1 MSQQCIDPIVGKI
14 LAGWRYDIS
23 GLAPE
28 MRGDYESHFAGCER
42 CRSRQ
47 RMHRMI
53 DVGLI
58 ALASVSGGV
67 FLLAFGVIRHFGPRH
82 AFWLEIA
89 ALAGFALSA
98 LIWLVVAVATPAPV
112 TVLDAARQGARR
124 VHDRLPPEIRE
135 RLPEELAG
143 EDYRDID
150 MIRSLPRISALRIIT
165 VALLGAVLSASA
177 GATCLFSAPVH
188 SSSAGSPHTGC
199 HPHPALT
206 KIALARHAV
215 LHEVSGACAAN

>member
-1 MSQQCIDPIVGKI
+1 MSECVEPIVGKI

-28 MRGDYESHFAGCER
+28 MRGDYESHFADCEH
-42 CRSRQ
+42 CRGRQ
-47 RMHRMI
+47 RIHRII
-53 DVGLI
+53 DVALI

-112 TVLDAARQGARR
+112 TVLDAAKEGARR
-124 VHDRLPPEIRE
+124 VHDRLP
-135 RLPEELAG
+135 EEF
-143 EDYRDID
+143 RVK
-150 MIRSLPRISALRIIT
+150 IT
-165 VALLGAVLSASA
+165 G
-177 GATCLFSAPVH
+177 T
-188 SSSAGSPHTGC
+188 
-199 HPHPALT
+199 
-206 KIALARHAV
+206 
-215 LHEVSGACAAN
+215 